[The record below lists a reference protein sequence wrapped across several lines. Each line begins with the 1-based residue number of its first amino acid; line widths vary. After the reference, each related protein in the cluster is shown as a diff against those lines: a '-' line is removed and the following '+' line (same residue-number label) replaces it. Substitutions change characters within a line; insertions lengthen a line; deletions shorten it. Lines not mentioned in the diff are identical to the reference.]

1 MSLIPINLAIEDEL
15 SEVVLLKLLASSNRY
30 AVGSCFRRG
39 GYGYLKKTIEGW
51 NKAAKSIPFVVLTD
65 LDKSACPTA
74 LLENWLPGPR
84 NSNLLFRVA
93 VKEVESWLLA
103 DRVNL
108 SSFLK
113 IPDLPLPENSDLL
126 PNPKK
131 TLVELAKK
139 SKIRAIRESLT
150 PRNNST
156 AQQGP
161 EYNSCLGRFVRDH
174 WDSKL
179 ASQNSPSLARTI
191 NRFAIFTPVWEE

>member
-39 GYGYLKKTIEGW
+39 GYGYLKKTIDGW
-51 NKAAKSIPFVVLTD
+51 NKASKSIPFVILTD
-65 LDKSACPTA
+65 LDKSECPIA
-74 LLENWLPGPR
+74 LLEQWLTVPR

-93 VKEVESWLLA
+93 VREVESWLLA
-103 DRVNL
+103 DRVNF
-108 SSFLK
+108 SIFLK
-113 IPDLPLPENSDLL
+113 IPELLFPDNSDLL
-126 PNPKK
+126 SNPKK
-131 TLVELAKK
+131 TLVELARK
-139 SKIRAIRESLT
+139 SKIREIRESLT

-161 EYNSCLGRFVRDH
+161 AYNSCLGRFVRDH

-191 NRFAIFTPVWEE
+191 NRVASFTPEWTK